1 MKILCTKDEFAL
13 LVRNCMGKHST
24 CSGCPFAC
32 ICSQGSDDILDSDI
46 MEKIEDI
53 CEIVSDQDG

>member
-13 LVRNCMGKHST
+13 LVRSCMGEHST
-24 CSGCPFAC
+24 CSGCPFAFV
-32 ICSQGSDDILDSDI
+32 CSQGGDEIFDDDI

-53 CEIVSDQDG
+53 CEIVGDQ